1 MHSGVFS
8 MPLRP
13 AVIVLLAPL
22 LALAACGYGRPNQ
35 AASQLGFGTDMARRG
50 LWREAL
56 FRFKEA
62 ERLEPDNPRIQSNLG
77 VAYEAQGDFDLALAS
92 YQKALK
98 LAPNDKGIRTNY
110 ARFVEF
116 YQGFKGEKT
125 AKSGLDKATSTTHK
139 GAKGGERPGPPTAPP
154 GPTDMPRP
162 SPPGDA
168 PPPPA
173 DDRPPL

>member
-1 MHSGVFS
+1 

-50 LWREAL
+50 LWHEAL

-139 GAKGGERPGPPTAPP
+139 GPKGGERPGPPTAAPE
-154 GPTDMPRP
+154 PTDMPRP
-162 SPPGDA
+162 SPPGDV

>member
-1 MHSGVFS
+1 

-50 LWREAL
+50 LWHEAL

-92 YQKALK
+92 YQKALQ

-139 GAKGGERPGPPTAPP
+139 GSKPVGQP
-154 GPTDMPRP
+154 GPTAAPGPSDLPRP
-162 SPPGDA
+162 SPPGDV

>member
-1 MHSGVFS
+1 
-8 MPLRP
+8 
-13 AVIVLLAPL
+13 
-22 LALAACGYGRPNQ
+22 
-35 AASQLGFGTDMARRG
+35 MARRG
-50 LWREAL
+50 LWHEAM

-77 VAYEAQGDFDLALAS
+77 VAYEAQGDFELALAA

-125 AKSGLDKATSTTHK
+125 AKSGLDKATTTTQK
-139 GAKGGERPGPPTAPP
+139 GGKAGERPANGP
-154 GPTDMPRP
+154 GPATPPSPRGPSDLPQP
-162 SPPGDA
+162 SPPGDV
-168 PPPPA
+168 PPPSA
-173 DDRPPL
+173 DNRPPL